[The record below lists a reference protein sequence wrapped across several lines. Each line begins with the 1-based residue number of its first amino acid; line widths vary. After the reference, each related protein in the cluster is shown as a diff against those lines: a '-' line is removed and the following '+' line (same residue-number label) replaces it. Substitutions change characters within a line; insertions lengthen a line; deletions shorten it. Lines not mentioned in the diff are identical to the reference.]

1 MGVLGQGENPTD
13 QEADDALKTLNEI
26 VDKWNVES
34 LMIPAN
40 KTVKFNLTNK
50 QVYTFGTGGDIPD
63 LRPPSGVLNAYYNM
77 PNTSGGGVI
86 SIPVQVI
93 TENQYNSIT
102 LKELQVNIPS
112 QLFYRS
118 SYPLGEV
125 YVYPISNEGEIVLTV
140 SGQFLAFDTL
150 DSMVD
155 LPSGYIKALRYNLA
169 VELSTEYG
177 RQLSDKVEAMAV
189 GAKSFIKTTNGSQK
203 QIISVV
209 DSALRSKG
217 GGYNIYTG
225 E

>member
-1 MGVLGQGENPTD
+1 
-13 QEADDALKTLNEI
+13 
-26 VDKWNVES
+26 
-34 LMIPAN
+34 MIPSN
-40 KTVKFNLTNK
+40 INVKFNLTNK
-50 QVYTFGTGGDIPD
+50 QMYTIGTGGDIPAM
-63 LRPPSGVLNAYYNM
+63 RPPSGVLGAYYNM

-86 SIPVQVI
+86 SIPIQVI

-118 SYPLGEV
+118 SYPLGEL
-125 YVYPISNEGEIVLTV
+125 YIYPISNEGSVVLTV
-140 SGQFLAFDTL
+140 SCQFLAFNSL
-150 DSMVD
+150 DDIID

-177 RQLSDKVEAMAV
+177 RQLDDRIEQMAV
-189 GAKSFIKTTNGSQK
+189 GAKSFIKTTNGAQK
-203 QIISVV
+203 QVISVV

>member
-1 MGVLGQGENPTD
+1 M
-13 QEADDALKTLNEI
+13 
-26 VDKWNVES
+26 
-34 LMIPAN
+34 
-40 KTVKFNLTNK
+40 
-50 QVYTFGTGGDIPD
+50 
-63 LRPPSGVLNAYYNM
+63 
-77 PNTSGGGVI
+77 
-86 SIPVQVI
+86 
-93 TENQYNSIT
+93 
-102 LKELQVNIPS
+102 
-112 QLFYRS
+112 
-118 SYPLGEV
+118 
-125 YVYPISNEGEIVLTV
+125 VLTV

-189 GAKSFIKTTNGSQK
+189 GAKSFIKTTNGAQK